1 MREMKAKVEKIGAR
15 LKLNGVVWSVVAY
28 LFTDDM
34 VLLAE
39 SKRELKRVVDQ
50 YNGVCVRRKL
60 KVNVRKSKVLEF
72 ERKEIEVVDLRN
84 PYRVNVPA
92 TERCEVFLGGERS

>member
-39 SKRELKRVVDQ
+39 SKRELKRVVD
-50 YNGVCVRRKL
+50 
-60 KVNVRKSKVLEF
+60 
-72 ERKEIEVVDLRN
+72 
-84 PYRVNVPA
+84 
-92 TERCEVFLGGERS
+92 